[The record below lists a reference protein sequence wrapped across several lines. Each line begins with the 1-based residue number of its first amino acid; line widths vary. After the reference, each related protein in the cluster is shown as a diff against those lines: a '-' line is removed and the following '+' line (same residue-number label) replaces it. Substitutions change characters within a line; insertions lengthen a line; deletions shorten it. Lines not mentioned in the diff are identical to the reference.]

1 MNFTEFFKNFENRN
15 NKISELQKSLDID
28 YKNFVNENR
37 KEIKKFIPKNGTIV
51 KYTGERKTTYEG
63 EEWKYLKIT
72 DNRLI
77 AKPEY
82 RSYIPKIGVIPLDED
97 FKELKSYNERIAI
110 NLFEIIDKKEQTKA
124 SSIGYVYIL
133 NVTDTDIYKIGY
145 SKNAN
150 KRIDSIKTSSPLEI
164 KLLKVYKCYNALQ
177 LEKELHNLFKSNR
190 TNREWFKLNSNDLDI
205 LQNFVSDFFI
215 DEYEE
220 FFDEKKED
228 NSNALPIESFEIEK
242 EDIKERFKSLLD
254 SYIENSKQCSI
265 GETIIDSYGQKFV
278 IENISLWDK
287 LESND
292 KKLFLN
298 YSGYQILKSGKKSKK
313 YSPFIFLKDR
323 DNNKTS
329 HNEKYFK
336 EKKKLLNEYQKLKS
350 NFSKNYREF
359 KKGDKVIDIFEEEY
373 IIDEIDFNDSL
384 EWKNKAYF
392 TYGGKKILANGQ
404 LSKKFSHLHR
414 VKKA

>member
-37 KEIKKFIPKNGTIV
+37 KEIKKSIPKNGTIV

-82 RSYIPKIGVIPLDED
+82 RGYIPKIGVIPLDKD
-97 FKELKSYNERIAI
+97 FKELRSYSERIAI

-133 NVTDTDIYKIGY
+133 NVTDTNIYKIGY

-164 KLLKVYKCYNALQ
+164 ELLKVYKCYNALQ
-177 LEKELHNLFKSNR
+177 VEKELHNLFKPNR

-220 FFDEKKED
+220 FPDEKKVD
-228 NSNALPIESFEIEK
+228 NNDLPLESFEIEK
-242 EDIKERFKSLLD
+242 EDIKERFKSLINN
-254 SYIENSKQCSI
+254 YIENSKQCSI
-265 GETIIDSYGQKFV
+265 GDIATDSYGQKFI

-292 KKLFLN
+292 KKIFLN

-323 DNNKTS
+323 DNDKTS
-329 HNEKYFK
+329 HNEKYFQ
-336 EKKKLLNEYQKLKS
+336 EKKKLLKEYQKLKS

>member
-1 MNFTEFFKNFENRN
+1 M
-15 NKISELQKSLDID
+15 
-28 YKNFVNENR
+28 
-37 KEIKKFIPKNGTIV
+37 
-51 KYTGERKTTYEG
+51 
-63 EEWKYLKIT
+63 
-72 DNRLI
+72 
-77 AKPEY
+77 
-82 RSYIPKIGVIPLDED
+82 
-97 FKELKSYNERIAI
+97 
-110 NLFEIIDKKEQTKA
+110 
-124 SSIGYVYIL
+124 
-133 NVTDTDIYKIGY
+133 
-145 SKNAN
+145 
-150 KRIDSIKTSSPLEI
+150 
-164 KLLKVYKCYNALQ
+164 
-177 LEKELHNLFKSNR
+177 
-190 TNREWFKLNSNDLDI
+190 
-205 LQNFVSDFFI
+205 SDFFI

-220 FFDEKKED
+220 FPDEKKVD
-228 NSNALPIESFEIEK
+228 NNDLPLESFEIEK
-242 EDIKERFKSLLD
+242 EDIKERFKSLID

-265 GETIIDSYGQKFV
+265 GDIATDSYGQKFL

-292 KKLFLN
+292 KKIFLN

-313 YSPFIFLKDR
+313 YSPFIFLKNR

-329 HNEKYFK
+329 HNEKYFQ
-336 EKKKLLNEYQKLKS
+336 EKKKLLKEYQKLKS

-373 IIDEIDFNDSL
+373 IIDDIDFNDSL